1 MRSLLIHRCSRLR
14 KSLTQAYSH
23 TPLIKACQCR
33 SPLRK
38 DMRHSRVDR

>member
-1 MRSLLIHRCSRLR
+1 MRSLLIRRCSRLR
-14 KSLTQAYSH
+14 KCLTQAYSH